1 VILCDVHTFGSIND
15 KDKKPV
21 KAKCFSLQS
30 DALACARIADA
41 LHQMNNSHLANA
53 MIDGIYVF
61 LSKIPDNKSYN
72 DITKS
77 YDDISIVHQ
86 PSRGESLGMAP

>member
-1 VILCDVHTFGSIND
+1 MND

-21 KAKCFSLQS
+21 EAKCFSLQS

-41 LHQMNNSHLANA
+41 LRQMNNSNLANA

-61 LSKIPDNKSYN
+61 LSKIQDNKSYN

-86 PSRGESLGMAP
+86 PSTGESLGMAR